1 MRPSI
6 ASAPRRTK
14 GKRTATLYLMSTTTL
29 ILLKPIEW
37 AQEAIRAYRTHRADR
52 IVAEINQG
60 GDLVENTLRMV
71 DANVAFKAVHA
82 SHGKVIRAEPVSA
95 LCEQGEVHHVGSFPA
110 LEDQMCSFTADY
122 ERSKGNSPDRL
133 DALVWALSEL
143 MVEAMS
149 GWGPTSYDSGV
160 IIPNAQKAPAAGE
173 LARVKAPPSLQ
184 ASTIYTITGRSL
196 MLPPDRT
203 LEVGEEDAKALIRNE
218 WTRVVKPAPAQVDAA
233 A

>member
-1 MRPSI
+1 
-6 ASAPRRTK
+6 
-14 GKRTATLYLMSTTTL
+14 MSTTTL

-82 SHGKVIRAEPVSA
+82 SRGKVIRAEPVSA
-95 LCEQGEVHHVGSFPA
+95 LYEQGKVHHVGSFHA
-110 LEDQMCSFTADY
+110 LENQMCSFTADY

-143 MVEAMS
+143 CVEGSGWWNIMEYYRRDLARAAGNNPDAEQKPASHNDGLIIPGARSSAPVELVRMKAPDGFAASHLYTMS
-149 GWGPTSYDSGV
+149 GV
-160 IIPNAQKAPAAGE
+160 C
-173 LARVKAPPSLQ
+173 LLMPSDGIV
-184 ASTIYTITGRSL
+184 SVS
-196 MLPPDRT
+196 
-203 LEVGEEDAKALIRNE
+203 EEDAKPLLGNG
-218 WTRVVKPAPAQVDAA
+218 WKRVEPDAPAAA
-233 A
+233 AVVA